1 MTGSRILIWKRFI
14 RILNSGRI
22 KALLCR
28 QKCRHERA
36 FLAALF
42 LFLFQIFI
50 QSGIGNVS
58 DKHMAWRVSD
68 NNGRL
73 CIFNSCLRCDTAGPE
88 HRNLSRVDIYRF
100 SVVRVHD
107 IGHAELLPDLPF
119 EQGRHE
125 HLAFF
130 Q

>member
-88 HRNLSRVDIYRF
+88 HRNLSRVDIYSL

-107 IGHAELLPDLPF
+107 IGNADCF
-119 EQGRHE
+119 RIS
-125 HLAFF
+125 HLYRGAMNICSVIS
-130 Q
+130 